1 MAQFRTCFSSICESG
16 YKIDLVKSG
25 MQKYLRRR
33 EVQKMKWCATEIYKF
48 KFGKNENEIK
58 IGKGIISNLLNRI
71 IVMLDEELCFDEVV
85 RYDMVYDLLEKIKN
99 SDDFNEGVK
108 MINNVCDILCDGNL
122 LRLNSDIIGY
132 FNKRIFIDKEE
143 IDVNKMEYD
152 GVVDYKG
159 ENEEYEY
166 CMRNFIGCFGEKNT
180 NCYYWLFRIFNMDN
194 EGVKTRY
201 RRKEYIYGVWE
212 YLEKLIG
219 ENEMLRKSWN
229 NRINEFYDKNKKERK
244 MFMVGIVNVF
254 MYRDEIDFNK
264 EIVVK
269 DGGVMNNGE
278 KLVFDDYCIDMH
290 CKDGRVAGKDK
301 KDFAIEGC
309 LVINE
314 YLRYKVDD
322 WRDYYIN
329 DKLKDNIIV
338 KKVKSKKVKS
348 KKIDS
353 KKVDGKKVESKMVVV
368 NKDKNL
374 DLEFIDMKDMKF
386 VRLCTN
392 STCGNKVMCFIVEYE
407 GKMYVLK
414 EGRKSMNY
422 NYDYDM
428 IDKCKEIFGL
438 NCIGMKRI
446 RSNKIIEKINKK
458 QNEWVD
464 NWNFVD
470 NENVIYCMMN
480 YIEGEKFIDYRK
492 KNKVSKEMWSEYMKI
507 GLFRGIFMVSDYNQL
522 NVLIC
527 NNNLYSIDEHDILGK
542 RVSMI
547 GAKNIKVFN
556 DNKDEINKIFDDLF
570 MDKDLKIE
578 KIREIMT
585 DFNFSLSDIDKVC
598 DNYKNL
604 KDRFLRERFDME
616 IKPVNI

>member
-33 EVQKMKWCATEIYKF
+33 EAQKMKWCVAEIYKF
-48 KFGKNENEIK
+48 KFGKNEKEIK
-58 IGKGIISNLLNRI
+58 IGKGIISNLINRI

-85 RYDMVYDLLEKIKN
+85 RYDMVYDLLNNIKECE
-99 SDDFNEGVK
+99 DFNSGVK
-108 MINNVCDILCDGNL
+108 MISRVCDILCDGNL

-143 IDVNKMEYD
+143 VDVGEMEFK
-152 GVVDYKG
+152 GVINYKG
-159 ENEEYEY
+159 ENAEYEY
-166 CMRNFIGCFGEKNT
+166 CMKNFIGCFNNKNK
-180 NCYYWLFRIFNMDN
+180 NCYYWLFRIINMNN
-194 EGVKTRY
+194 EGVKSRY

-219 ENEMLRKSWN
+219 ENKILRRAFN
-229 NRINEFYDKNKKERK
+229 NRIEEFYDKNKKERK
-244 MFMVGIVNVF
+244 MFLVGIVNVF
-254 MYRDEIDFNK
+254 MYKDEIDFNK

-269 DGGVMNNGE
+269 DSGMIDISE
-278 KLVFDDYCIDMH
+278 KLIFDDYCIDMH

-314 YLRYKVDD
+314 YLKYKVDL
-322 WRDYYIN
+322 WRIYYI
-329 DKLKDNIIV
+329 DEKLKDNKIIKKGKKKVKEIV
-338 KKVKSKKVKS
+338 KKE
-348 KKIDS
+348 IIIED
-353 KKVDGKKVESKMVVV
+353 DKVENFVI
-368 NKDKNL
+368 NKDKNA

-386 VRLCTN
+386 IRLCTN
-392 STCGNKVMCFIVEYE
+392 STCGNKVMCFIVEYC

-414 EGRKSMNY
+414 EGRKSMNF

-428 IDKCKEIFGL
+428 IDKCKELFGL

-458 QNEWVD
+458 QNIWAD
-464 NWNFVD
+464 NWHFVD

-480 YIEGEKFIDYRK
+480 YIEGDKFIDYRK
-492 KNKVSKEMWSEYMKI
+492 KNKVSKEMWSIYMKI

-522 NVLIC
+522 NVLI
-527 NNNLYSIDEHDILGK
+527 NNNKLYSIDEHDILGK
-542 RVSMI
+542 RVTMI
-547 GAKNIKVFN
+547 GVKNKKVFYENKNII
-556 DNKDEINKIFDDLF
+556 DNIFDDLF
-570 MDKDLKIE
+570 ENKDFKLK
-578 KIREIMT
+578 KIIEIMKIYN
-585 DFNFSLSDIDKVC
+585 FNLSDINKVC
-598 DNYKNL
+598 GNYIN
-604 KDRFLRERFDME
+604 LRERFDSE
-616 IKPVNI
+616 ITF